1 MDDFPEQAPDQ
12 EPTPVALKEFKN
24 PQDELANGL
33 STRLKPRI
41 SGVSQEARSRTS
53 LSDDGRLRP
62 SSVADDI
69 SKTVK
74 EVIYGRND
82 YPYDQQRLITKY
94 GNNIVN
100 SIRIGRT
107 PLPSILT
114 KVLNVITFGGFQKLV
129 SKSYDDLFHLF
140 SIISLD
146 NGIDILAEKNQS
158 INMKA
163 VNNYNPKGAE
173 YIDINVP
180 SGLTFA
186 ELLNNTR
193 KRMGKDF
200 FNYHPTNNN
209 CQDWIIALLQ
219 GSGLLTNSAKDFIK
233 QNVVSIFTKYPRTRK
248 LMATLTKLGTASDVI
263 SKGLKLKFI

>member
-1 MDDFPEQAPDQ
+1 MDDFPEQDPEQ
-12 EPTPVALKEFKN
+12 EPVNIEFKN
-24 PQDELANGL
+24 PQAELANGL
-33 STRLKPRI
+33 TKRLQPKTNA
-41 SGVSQEARSRTS
+41 V
-53 LSDDGRLRP
+53 
-62 SSVADDI
+62 DI

-74 EVIYGRND
+74 EVIYGRED

-94 GNNIVN
+94 GDNLVRF
-100 SIRIGRT
+100 IRIGRT

-114 KVLNVITFGGFQKLV
+114 KVLNLVTFGGFQKLV

-146 NGIDILAEKNQS
+146 NGVDILAEKNQS
-158 INMKA
+158 INMKV

-173 YIDINVP
+173 YIDINV
-180 SGLTFA
+180 SELTFS
-186 ELLNNTR
+186 ELMNNTR

-248 LMATLTKLGTASDVI
+248 IMATLTKLGTASDVI
-263 SKGLKLKFI
+263 QKGLKLKFI

>member
-1 MDDFPEQAPDQ
+1 MEDDSPDTQ
-12 EPTPVALKEFKN
+12 SLSEFKN
-24 PQDELANGL
+24 PQDEVANGL
-33 STRLKPRI
+33 SKRI
-41 SGVSQEARSRTS
+41 QPKTNAVIKDVTQ
-53 LSDDGRLRP
+53 
-62 SSVADDI
+62 
-69 SKTVK
+69 TVK
-74 EVIYGRND
+74 DLIYGRED

-94 GNNIVN
+94 GDNIVRR
-100 SIRIGRT
+100 IRIGRT

-114 KVLNVITFGGFQKLV
+114 KILNVITFGGFKKLV
-129 SKSYDDLFHLF
+129 DKSYDDLFHLF

-146 NGIDILAEKNQS
+146 NGVDILAEKNQS

-173 YIDINVP
+173 YIDIDI
-180 SGLTFA
+180 GKDITFA

-209 CQDWIIALLQ
+209 CQDWMIALLQ
-219 GSGLLTNSAKDFIK
+219 SSGLINNSAKDFIK
-233 QNVVSIFTKYPRTRK
+233 QDVVSIFTKYPRTRR

-263 SKGLKLKFI
+263 QKGLKIKFI